1 MPNLVTLN
9 IPQLSGQEL
18 HFSSLTYAAGL
29 SMLEDLQLCILS
41 PNANLGADDVLG
53 QLVSLT
59 LHQHH
64 IDRHEQLERELSGYV
79 RRFEFEGHQGRYYRY
94 RVEIVPWLWF
104 LTRRADCRIFQDQ
117 SVPDIVQSV
126 LAEHVD
132 GASVELKLV
141 RSYRKRTYCVQYRET
156 DFNFIARLLE
166 DEGIYWYFEHQGGR
180 HKLIVVDDLGS
191 HEALAGYEALPYY
204 ANREQ
209 VPPDAEYLTDW
220 RCSREVR
227 ANKVAL
233 TSYDFTAPGRSLKVG
248 LTAQRSYS
256 LADHEL
262 FDFQGDYAQSADG
275 EQLLDNRIDEEQA
288 RFEQFTGHSNA
299 SGLAAGHLFELTQHP
314 RDDQNAQYLCTQ
326 LRLVVQAADSESDQ
340 GRDQLSLSL
349 AAIPASQQF
358 RPPRRTPR
366 PFVQGPQTAV
376 VVGPSGEEIH
386 TDKYGR
392 VKAQFHWDRKGQKN
406 EKSSCWMRVSSPWA
420 GKSFGFIQI
429 PRIGQEVVVDFLEGD
444 PDQPLI
450 TGRVYNDDQMPPW
463 DLPANASQSGV
474 LTRSTKGGAYNNA
487 NALRFEDKKGSEQ
500 LWLHAEKNMDTEVEN
515 DESLTVGHDQTVKI
529 FHHQKIN
536 VVKGREVY
544 VEDDGETY
552 YVKGLRKVFVK
563 GHQEQIVTD
572 GYDTI
577 VTNERGEYTKGQRKC
592 WTQDKYIFKSTEG
605 YFDFGPLWFVKGADF
620 KFKADAT
627 INFEAP
633 SGYNAK
639 ASAFKFSA
647 TGNFDFT
654 GNQFNRTIFEGNDT
668 VLGAN
673 TNTYIGVSRDVAMG
687 PATEVYSGLHNA
699 SSAGIDV
706 SGFLGMQVA
715 NFVGLNMANSA
726 ALSIENGVASFG
738 ITALDMSLAGFSLDN
753 NGFKLFN
760 AGGGSG
766 AATASL
772 SAGPTVVA
780 AIFAAVG
787 GGFALGFGG
796 AATMDARS
804 QAEADVNKLLN
815 DPRLTPAVQA
825 RLRAALDS
833 RFTHPTAEQY
843 SQTISD
849 AEIAAQ
855 TGNLANE
862 TPGAAPASDP
872 TTGLGPPADGAEP
885 SPGGGH

>member
-500 LWLHAEKNMDTEVEN
+500 LWLHAEKNQDIEVEN
-515 DESLTVGHDQTVKI
+515 DETHWVGHDRDKTIDHDETSHIKHDRTETVDHDESITIGNDRTEKVGNNESI
-529 FHHQKIN
+529 TIGAN
-536 VVKGREVY
+536 RTERVVKNETISIGKDRTEKVGANESIAVGKNRTRDVTENETITIGKNQTITITENLKHTTQKAVQVEVG
-544 VEDDGETY
+544 D
-552 YVKGLRKVFVK
+552 KR
-563 GHQEQIVTD
+563 Q
-572 GYDTI
+572 
-577 VTNERGEYTKGQRKC
+577 TKIEK
-592 WTQDKYIFKSTEG
+592 D
-605 YFDFGPLWFVKGADF
+605 
-620 KFKADAT
+620 DAT
-627 INFEAP
+627 RVGKKFILEAGDEITLKTGDASITMKKDGTIQIKGKNITMIG
-633 SGYNAK
+633 SGKIGIK
-639 ASAFKFSA
+639 ASS
-647 TGNFDFT
+647 DV
-654 GNQFNRTIFEGNDT
+654 TIKGSKI
-668 VLGAN
+668 A
-673 TNTYIGVSRDVAMG
+673 
-687 PATEVYSGLHNA
+687 
-699 SSAGIDV
+699 
-706 SGFLGMQVA
+706 
-715 NFVGLNMANSA
+715 
-726 ALSIENGVASFG
+726 EN
-738 ITALDMSLAGFSLDN
+738 
-753 NGFKLFN
+753 
-760 AGGGSG
+760 
-766 AATASL
+766 
-772 SAGPTVVA
+772 
-780 AIFAAVG
+780 
-787 GGFALGFGG
+787 
-796 AATMDARS
+796 
-804 QAEADVNKLLN
+804 
-815 DPRLTPAVQA
+815 
-825 RLRAALDS
+825 
-833 RFTHPTAEQY
+833 
-843 SQTISD
+843 
-849 AEIAAQ
+849 
-855 TGNLANE
+855 
-862 TPGAAPASDP
+862 
-872 TTGLGPPADGAEP
+872 
-885 SPGGGH
+885 